1 MRPMRPPTM
10 SFKLMAMVVV
20 RKKMDKLMMMV
31 WVCVGMK
38 NEGEGGEDEIVKIF
52 IEGICGRYL

>member
-1 MRPMRPPTM
+1 M